1 MDRLVHPDMIRT
13 TARRSLKLPENQDQA
28 RPRVFFTNIPPF
40 FQFHP
45 THDHERFVETAV
57 ATGADVR
64 PAIQSPSIDMAENVP
79 IQDLEPYYT
88 TFDFPDDYTIDI
100 QQLLQHV
107 YQRML
112 THHYLTQI
120 MRFASKFPI
129 CFNIAPYV
137 PYDCALSPRP
147 SHLENCTLQMARREY
162 DTDDVTYDVTN
173 GDLAILDEIARAL
186 NLMTAKTSEF
196 RKAQATQ
203 LRNMACDSKPL
214 TAVAI
219 LNDAMA
225 ASLYDVRRATNDLL
239 VRVTLMRRREA
250 LNVAFKPPKKQLAAL
265 LTLPICHTDDMFPG
279 RITVFSFTLTFLIV
293 TLAYAPVTNLIFFK
307 RHSFVYIFHV
317 LCTLYVHVL
326 L

>member
-1 MDRLVHPDMIRT
+1 
-13 TARRSLKLPENQDQA
+13 
-28 RPRVFFTNIPPF
+28 
-40 FQFHP
+40 
-45 THDHERFVETAV
+45 
-57 ATGADVR
+57 
-64 PAIQSPSIDMAENVP
+64 
-79 IQDLEPYYT
+79 
-88 TFDFPDDYTIDI
+88 
-100 QQLLQHV
+100 
-107 YQRML
+107 
-112 THHYLTQI
+112 
-120 MRFASKFPI
+120 
-129 CFNIAPYV
+129 
-137 PYDCALSPRP
+137 
-147 SHLENCTLQMARREY
+147 MARREY

-293 TLAYAPVTNLIFFK
+293 TLAYAPLTNLISLNVT
-307 RHSFVYIFHV
+307 HLYIFFMYCV
-317 LCTLYVHVL
+317 RCMYMYYYNM
-326 L
+326 